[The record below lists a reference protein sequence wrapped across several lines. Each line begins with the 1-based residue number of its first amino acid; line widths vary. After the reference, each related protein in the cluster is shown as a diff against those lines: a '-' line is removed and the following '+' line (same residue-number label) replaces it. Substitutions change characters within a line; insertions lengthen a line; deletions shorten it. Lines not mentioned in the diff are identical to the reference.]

1 MALGPLSQAIRS
13 RSHEERI
20 AALPAAC
27 SHCGLATTRGE
38 VAAHEQDCP
47 QRPRACSAAEAGCAW
62 SGLLADKA
70 AHEATCPFAV
80 CQRMMAPLQTEVVE
94 LRAENSRLQA
104 QLAPLQAQLAAQ
116 GVENSQLRSR
126 VVALEAGE
134 GGEEGGR
141 RVRQRVGAA
150 PHDAPPSDAAVQAM
164 AVAAAAATLRV
175 HVSVSRV
182 AVAACRRLANLC
194 IEVQNRQLAAEAGA
208 IEAIVAAMQAHP
220 QVAGVQ
226 AHGQRLR
233 DLLA

>member
-1 MALGPLSQAIRS
+1 M
-13 RSHEERI
+13 
-20 AALPAAC
+20 LPAAC

-47 QRPRACSAAEAGCAW
+47 QRPRACAAAEAGCAW

-80 CQRMMAPLQTEVVE
+80 CQRMMAPLVAE
-94 LRAENSRLQA
+94 LRAENER
-104 QLAPLQAQLAAQ
+104 
-116 GVENSQLRSR
+116 LRSR
-126 VVALEAGE
+126 VAALEAGE

-141 RVRQRVGAA
+141 WVRQRVGAA
-150 PHDAPPSDAAVQAM
+150 PDGAPPSNAAVQAM
-164 AVAAAAATLRV
+164 DVAAATAVLRA

-182 AVAACRRLANLC
+182 AAAACMRLANLC
-194 IEVQNRQLAAEAGA
+194 MEDQNEQLAAEAGA
-208 IEAIVAAMQAHP
+208 IDAIVAAMQAHP

-226 AHGQRLR
+226 AQGQRLR